1 MSFKK
6 TLFPRTLTNSFGS
19 ARIDY
24 HINDRNTFYLRWG
37 HEQGN
42 SFTPNDVSGSG
53 SSVVQRAANGI
64 ADLTTIVTPSMIND
78 FKIGVNL
85 YKGRSITQGVTA
97 PGLDLSNV
105 LISIG
110 GAAQSGAT
118 GVVTPTGAGS
128 TPITQGIPDT
138 NYEYSYIDDLSWTRG
153 KHNFKFGGEFNP
165 RGMYLDQ
172 LGGTAYT
179 FSTVQNFLANDP
191 SQVNI
196 TNTVSSPSVFHNGAT
211 GVRQGVQWFL
221 GAFFQ
226 DEWKVKPT
234 LTINA
239 GLRYDYF
246 SPLNEAR
253 NLVVSLDT
261 NTGLLNTSGYAGF
274 TTRTKNF
281 APRLGIAWSPERFH
295 SKTVFRI
302 GAGYY
307 YGPGQGEDQFQQ
319 ILNDSVAVQLTSGI
333 SYPMNTAAVI
343 AGFYPSSPTA
353 GYTPRVYANGYNLPE
368 NVLSYTASIQQTLPD
383 QSVLTVAYVGSQ
395 GRNMFQR
402 TISNLIT
409 GVATDP
415 TTGNAIITRQFVYQL
430 GEVDVKAT
438 GGSNHY
444 DALQVGLNHR
454 FARGLTGSFQY
465 SWSHNIG
472 TSGGSNEAT
481 TAENN
486 YSFAQERGDNAF
498 DMRHVFT
505 ASTLYELPIGRGKAL
520 NLGGNGLA
528 NAILGGWQ
536 TGGSLN
542 LHTGLP
548 VNVLLQR
555 NNVLYLNPSTGVFT
569 TNPVLVGGKP
579 VTVAVTNL
587 LGGGQSRGTQRPDLV
602 PGVNPYADPSSGF
615 WLNPAA
621 FAVPQA
627 GTFGNL
633 GRDAIRGPGFAQVDT
648 TITKQFSIGERVRAE
663 LRGEIYNIAN
673 HPNWGNPTVNLGGGL
688 PSTPTGAGIQQD
700 KPSQRRPLPRLSVN

>member
-1 MSFKK
+1 MV
-6 TLFPRTLTNSFGS
+6 
-19 ARIDY
+19 
-24 HINDRNTFYLRWG
+24 NDLK
-37 HEQGN
+37 
-42 SFTPNDVSGSG
+42 V
-53 SSVVQRAANGI
+53 
-64 ADLTTIVTPSMIND
+64 
-78 FKIGVNL
+78 GVNL
-85 YKGRSITQGVTA
+85 YKSRAITQGVVL

-118 GVVTPTGAGS
+118 GIVTPNGAGS
-128 TPITQGIPDT
+128 TPITQGIPAT
-138 NYEYSYIDDLSWTRG
+138 NYEYSYIDDLSWTHG
-153 KHNFKFGGEFNP
+153 KHNFKVGVEYNP

-179 FSTVQNFLANDP
+179 FTSVQNFLANLP

-196 TNTVSSPSVFHNGAT
+196 TNTVSSPSVFHNGVT
-211 GVRQGVQWFL
+211 GVRHGVQWFL
-221 GAFFQ
+221 GGFFQ
-226 DEWKVKPT
+226 DEWKIKPN

-253 NLVVSLDT
+253 DLVVSLDT
-261 NTGLLNTSGYAGF
+261 YTGKLNTSGYAGF
-274 TTRTKNF
+274 TTKKTNF
-281 APRLGIAWSPERFH
+281 APRLGIAWSPTQFH
-295 SKTVFRI
+295 NKTVFRI

-307 YGPGQGEDQFQQ
+307 YGAGQGEDQFQQ

-343 AGFYPSSPTA
+343 SAFNPNSPNA

-368 NVLSYTASIQQTLPD
+368 NVLSYSASIQQSLPD
-383 QSVLTVAYVGSQ
+383 NSVLTIAYVGSQ

-409 GVATDP
+409 GVTTDL
-415 TTGNAIITRQFVYQL
+415 TSGTGIITRQFGNQF
-430 GEVDVKAT
+430 GEVDVKT
-438 GGSNHY
+438 SFGSNHY

-472 TSGGSNEAT
+472 TSAGSNEAT

-486 YSFAQERGDNAF
+486 YSFQQERGDNSF

-505 ASTLYELPIGRGKAL
+505 ASVLYQLPIGKGQSL
-520 NLGGNGLA
+520 NVGNDLA
-528 NAILGGWQ
+528 NAVLGGWQ
-536 TGGSLN
+536 VGGSLN

-555 NNVLYLNPSTGVFT
+555 NNVLYLNPSTGVYT
-569 TNPVLVGGKP
+569 TNPVVVGGKP
-579 VTVAVTNL
+579 VTIAVENL
-587 LGGGQSRGTQRPDLV
+587 LGGGQSRGTQRPDII
-602 PGVNPYADPSSGF
+602 PGVNPYADPASGF

-621 FAVPQA
+621 FAVPQP
-627 GTFGNL
+627 GTFGDLSRNAL
-633 GRDAIRGPGFAQVDT
+633 RGPGFAQVDT
-648 TITKQFSIGERVRAE
+648 TITKQFSITERVKAE

-673 HPNWGNPTVNLGGGL
+673 HPNWANPTVNLGGGV
-688 PSTPTGAGIQQD
+688 PSTATGAGIQPGQAFT
-700 KPSQRRPLPRLSVN
+700 KSIATSSFSQLTSTVGKYVNNGTNRQIQVALRLSF